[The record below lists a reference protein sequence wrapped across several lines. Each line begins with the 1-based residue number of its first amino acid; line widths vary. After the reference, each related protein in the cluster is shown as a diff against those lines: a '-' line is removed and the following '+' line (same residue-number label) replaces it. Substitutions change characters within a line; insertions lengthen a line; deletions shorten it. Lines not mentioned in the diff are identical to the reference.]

1 MQNQD
6 HRDIVYCNVK
16 YCGEHTLNTQTMAI
30 YHILIKGGDYVYANI
45 IILRRKTIILRI
57 LPMQLMLKACN
68 FRPIYQ
74 CNCTKDICWLTHCKV
89 ERINKNVHSNNL
101 IVM

>member
-1 MQNQD
+1 MQSQD

-16 YCGEHTLNTQTMAI
+16 YCGKLRLNTQTMAI
-30 YHILIKGGDYVYANI
+30 YHILIKRCDYVYANI
-45 IILRRKTIILRI
+45 IILRRRTIILRI
-57 LPMQLMLKACN
+57 LPMQLMLKECH
-68 FRPIYQ
+68 FSPIYQ

-89 ERINKNVHSNNL
+89 ERINKNVHFNNL

>member
-16 YCGEHTLNTQTMAI
+16 YCGELRLNTQTMAI

-45 IILRRKTIILRI
+45 IILRRKTIILII
-57 LPMQLMLKACN
+57 LPMQLMLKACH

-89 ERINKNVHSNNL
+89 E
-101 IVM
+101 